1 MFNVIIICHI
11 QHTNTLFIC
20 IFIFIFCGYFYI
32 NAQICVHAAASELAV
47 NFMHQ
52 KVFKSNVTG
61 SFTYVTAFP
70 KVAGSYVTAITN

>member
-1 MFNVIIICHI
+1 M
-11 QHTNTLFIC
+11 C
-20 IFIFIFCGYFYI
+20 IFIFIFCGYFYL
-32 NAQICVHAAASELAV
+32 NVQIVFAADLRSNLAV